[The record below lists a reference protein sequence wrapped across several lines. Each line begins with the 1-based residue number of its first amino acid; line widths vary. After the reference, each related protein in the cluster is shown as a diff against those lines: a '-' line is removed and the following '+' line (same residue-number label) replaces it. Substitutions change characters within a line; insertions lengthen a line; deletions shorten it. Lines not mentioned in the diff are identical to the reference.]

1 VSGRVVAITGAGS
14 GIGRAIAEAFVQAG
28 DRVHLGDVSESR
40 LADAASAIGVR
51 GAVTTHAF
59 DVSDQAA
66 MERFV
71 AAADGDAGVQP
82 DGGGLSVFVNCAG
95 VFDGYAGIDET
106 TPELW
111 RRIIDV
117 NLTGCFH
124 GCRAAA
130 PVLVRRGGGRIVNIG
145 SVAGRHGGADGL
157 AYAASKAGIEGMTRR
172 LAIDVARHGVTAN
185 VIAPGVIRT
194 DIRANSAEVLGELVD
209 VDRGVGT
216 SSEKMDWLIPV
227 GRPGRADEVAATALF
242 LASDDAA
249 YITGQVIYVD
259 GGWDAT

>member
-1 VSGRVVAITGAGS
+1 MSGRTVAITGAGS

-28 DRVHLGDVSESR
+28 DRVHLGDVSEAR
-40 LADAASAIGVR
+40 LADAARAIGAPHDVS
-51 GAVTTHAF
+51 THVL
-59 DVSDQAA
+59 DVSDHVA
-66 MERFV
+66 MDRFV
-71 AAADGDAGVQP
+71 AAADGDAGAE
-82 DGGGLSVFVNCAG
+82 GGLSVFVNCAG
-95 VFDGYAGIDET
+95 VFDGYAGIEET

-117 NLTGCFH
+117 NLTGCYH

-194 DIRANSAEVLGELVD
+194 DIRANSAEVLGDLVD

-227 GRPGRADEVAATALF
+227 GRPGRPDEVAAVALF
-242 LASDDAA
+242 LAGDEAA
-249 YITGQVIYVD
+249 YITGQVLYVD

>member
-1 VSGRVVAITGAGS
+1 VAITGAGS

-40 LADAASAIGVR
+40 LADAASAIGAP
-51 GAVTTHAF
+51 GAVTTYAF

-66 MERFV
+66 MELFV
-71 AAADGDAGVQP
+71 ATADGNPGGQP
-82 DGGGLSVFVNCAG
+82 DDDGLSVFVNCAG

-194 DIRANSAEVLGELVD
+194 DIRANSAEVLGDLVD

-216 SSEKMDWLIPV
+216 SSEKMDWLIPI
-227 GRPGRADEVAATALF
+227 GRPGRADEVAAAALF